1 MRVIYILVA
10 VCLVLVS
17 IPMFY
22 DNTDTALWLERTDA
36 HTFFITSSNR
46 RSLLQDNHQMMK
58 QQIEA
63 DEQERVLKLQSLFAE
78 SKNICLNGKDPKK
91 WSYEQIVNEFIK
103 GPCAPVILV
112 PGLAGTS
119 LEIEIDCEK
128 LQKESPEIFESCGW
142 QTCNSWYFWYSKPD
156 SEYRLWISTT
166 TSTVGVIQTS
176 SKDHCF
182 GNLMELKYD
191 SVTQKHKETPGLKV
205 TYYGNTPSTQK
216 YNECGLGGIK
226 EMTDDYIIKYMM
238 CDYKGFLNIGDLLK
252 NMGYVSGLL
261 FQAIP
266 YDYRKGIQQSEAKQL
281 ISKSISNLNKITGK
295 KVTILTHSL
304 GSLHT
309 LNLLGEMTKQQK
321 QDSIATIM
329 TMGAPY
335 LGSSKAIRAHLG
347 GDPSFLDTFLGMT
360 VGINY
365 FNQNKAINSASSQ
378 VDIYPKLAFFQYQN
392 EPWMQEILKRI
403 QQEKDFIEKKTNNV
417 TALSWFP
424 NPNEL
429 CTNLTDFKSE
439 CLIHLQDLKE
449 HFIEIENKQ
458 FTAQDIK
465 ELLDKYTING
475 TLISQY
481 YQNYQS
487 NPLNTLQ
494 NPEVPFIVLYGGF
507 AQTEYQFKYLKNP
520 YHEVLDKQDFYFP
533 NFTTY
538 AVGDQTVLTSSALT
552 PAIKWI
558 YEHQNGISENPIKVI
573 QYCSNYKGSL
583 QLDLF
588 DAVIDGQKQITQSGY
603 IGLEC
608 ECLKKG
614 AALSDCKHSCLIN
627 DKFVVDLVSQLVR
640 NNQKASI
647 DKTPLDKNQLEDIVK
662 QCSNLQI

>member
-1 MRVIYILVA
+1 MRVIYALVT

-22 DNTDTALWLERTDA
+22 DNTDSALWLEETEA
-36 HTFFITSSNR
+36 HTFFVTSSNR
-46 RSLLQDNHQMMK
+46 RKLLQDNHQMMK

-63 DEQERVLKLQSLFAE
+63 EEIERVLKLQSLFAE

-128 LQKESPEIFESCGW
+128 LQKESPEVFESCGW

-156 SEYRLWISTT
+156 VEYRLWISTT

-176 SKDHCF
+176 AKDHCF

-191 SVTQKHKETPGLKV
+191 SATQSHKETPGLKV

-216 YNECGLGGIK
+216 YSECGLGGIK
-226 EMTDDYIIKYMM
+226 EMTDDYLIKYMM

-281 ISKSISNLNKITGK
+281 IRQSISNLNKITGK
-295 KVTILTHSL
+295 KAIILTHSL

-309 LNLLGEMTKQQK
+309 LNVLGEMTKQEK

-378 VDIYPKLAFFQYQN
+378 VDIYPKLTFFQYQN

-403 QQEKDFIEKKTNNV
+403 QQEKEFIENKTNNV

-424 NPNEL
+424 NPKEL
-429 CTNLTDFKSE
+429 CTNLTDFQSA
-439 CLIHLQDLKE
+439 CLIHMQDLKE
-449 HFIEIENKQ
+449 YFIEIEDQK
-458 FTAQDIK
+458 FTAQDIQ
-465 ELLDKYTING
+465 ELLDNYTING

-487 NPLNTLQ
+487 NALNTLQ

-507 AQTEYQFKYLKNP
+507 AQTEYQFKYQRNP
-520 YHEVLDKQDFYFP
+520 YHEVLEKLDFYFP
-533 NFTTY
+533 NHTSY
-538 AVGDQTVLTSSALT
+538 AIGDQTVLTSSALT

-558 YEHQNGISENPIKVI
+558 YEHQNGLSENPIKVI

-583 QLDLF
+583 QQNLF
-588 DAVIDGQKQITQSGY
+588 DSVIDGEKQITQSGY

-614 AALSDCKHSCLIN
+614 AAISDCKHSCLIN

-640 NNQKASI
+640 NNQKASV
-647 DKTPLDKNQLEDIVK
+647 DKTPLSKQQLEDFVK
-662 QCSNLQI
+662 KCSNLQI